1 MVFCCVPNCKNS
13 SKQQILHTIPKDDTL
28 RRKWC
33 VAIGREDLIEIDLTK
48 RSRYRVCDIHFA
60 DTAKFA
66 ANRNRTNLKANS
78 YPSMNLPDDPQPGSS
93 KENFD
98 VPSTM
103 PENISMK
110 RTGSPLSEPMP
121 KVYRES
127 TPEIQNV
134 QVGHRTPTFPT
145 GLRRKFRL
153 LKHIGVNRHADLTPK
168 ASRLYKIAK
177 NLRKTAR
184 RLDMHNIDAKKR
196 IENALQYAES
206 SEYLQTKVNETS
218 VDFILS
224 QLHLQ
229 NKQPKGRRF
238 TIANKIFA
246 LSLLKQSAKAYKIFR
261 QVFAVPS
268 RKTLLNLLHQIP
280 FNCGINAPILKSL
293 SKCVSKMDISSRQCS
308 LIFDEMAIEPSLT
321 YSKKDDEVIGFV
333 STGDGKKLIFADHV
347 MVFMLRGITRKWKQP
362 IAYFFTSGAMN
373 SNDLKRNIEEIIK
386 EVHAIGLRIVATVC
400 DQHPVNVTAV
410 NKLYED

>member
-1 MVFCCVPNCKNS
+1 
-13 SKQQILHTIPKDDTL
+13 
-28 RRKWC
+28 
-33 VAIGREDLIEIDLTK
+33 
-48 RSRYRVCDIHFA
+48 
-60 DTAKFA
+60 
-66 ANRNRTNLKANS
+66 
-78 YPSMNLPDDPQPGSS
+78 
-93 KENFD
+93 
-98 VPSTM
+98 
-103 PENISMK
+103 
-110 RTGSPLSEPMP
+110 
-121 KVYRES
+121 
-127 TPEIQNV
+127 
-134 QVGHRTPTFPT
+134 
-145 GLRRKFRL
+145 
-153 LKHIGVNRHADLTPK
+153 
-168 ASRLYKIAK
+168 
-177 NLRKTAR
+177 
-184 RLDMHNIDAKKR
+184 MHNIDAKKR

-410 NKLYED
+410 NKLYEKTNSLYSRQSRENRNFGFEVDGKEVVPLFDPPHLLKGVRNNLLQNNASFAYKKQNQLASWTDIIALYKLDVGDYNTRMCYKLTDGHIFPEKMAKMKVNVAAQVFSHRVSTALRWAVKYGNF